1 MIFYCG
7 SITFNDDRKM
17 ITMMLIFTNRP
28 IKVKEKGWMAKGKI
42 YVYKDIGVKGSS
54 LQMMIRS
61 GRNVML

>member
-28 IKVKEKGWMAKGKI
+28 IKVKEKGWMAKGKMDGWQ
-42 YVYKDIGVKGSS
+42 KE
-54 LQMMIRS
+54 RS
-61 GRNVML
+61 MEEKEPVG